1 MPPWHPCG
9 PGPFPCSKHP
19 GSDHAERTTLSAL
32 RERGPRT
39 NSVAGCWAQG
49 AASRSA
55 AVCDAALTAGERSLG
70 RRQAYVGRQGH
81 GRRLPLAP
89 AAAAGQT
96 RPSAGLGEGRAV
108 GRAWGP
114 PPARLSLP
122 ARGWRCL
129 CRPPL
134 VSSSRVLP
142 PSAPSCPAPSHPR
155 LTRGSS
161 SNNSSF
167 SNYSSRARRWAWAA
181 SSCRC
186 ARIEDGARPS
196 RHSHVPLRL
205 CPRVAPAFHR
215 LLPQIRVNRVPSR
228 PQVNTGGS
236 GGEDDASSRA
246 SSPTK
251 SPLGLGSTP
260 FLDAQDQPLARQPP
274 GARATGRASQQ
285 GLGSG
290 RGQSPF
296 DGAAAEQPQ
305 RMRPASPLGR
315 RPGLPNW
322 QELAEQEGLAAG
334 GGDGVPAA
342 GLSGGRGGTPP
353 AGMFGGA
360 PGGGGMFGAAP
371 GGNPSGGAVPRGLF
385 GNSAAPSDP
394 VTYQMQAALDKD
406 GVPNLGEV
414 QDEQPGAP
422 TLQSPMGGQQP
433 QWHIPAVHTH
443 GATPGSGGRARRGG
457 GGPGTPGVSQGV
469 GKRGL
474 LDKPKP
480 GAAFKLGK
488 RQAYTKYLAY
498 EVGWGE
504 KMSCWSFTSRQITQC
519 ADVPP
524 ASPSLLGWPLWPVL
538 SLTRLCRSHCSAHPR
553 LAGLLA
559 AVPGGAAGG
568 QQPHGRHLP
577 DQRLHLAEEGAG
589 PGAAVPHA
597 VCHRP
602 LALHPGRHAV
612 CLVRCACLCCRCC
625 CLPFHSAFLTGG
637 AMHGRPAAFYS
648 WRCRSSCIG
657 CL

>member
-1 MPPWHPCG
+1 MA
-9 PGPFPCSKHP
+9 PG
-19 GSDHAERTTLSAL
+19 
-32 RERGPRT
+32 
-39 NSVAGCWAQG
+39 
-49 AASRSA
+49 
-55 AVCDAALTAGERSLG
+55 
-70 RRQAYVGRQGH
+70 
-81 GRRLPLAP
+81 
-89 AAAAGQT
+89 
-96 RPSAGLGEGRAV
+96 
-108 GRAWGP
+108 
-114 PPARLSLP
+114 
-122 ARGWRCL
+122 
-129 CRPPL
+129 
-134 VSSSRVLP
+134 
-142 PSAPSCPAPSHPR
+142 
-155 LTRGSS
+155 
-161 SNNSSF
+161 
-167 SNYSSRARRWAWAA
+167 
-181 SSCRC
+181 
-186 ARIEDGARPS
+186 
-196 RHSHVPLRL
+196 
-205 CPRVAPAFHR
+205 FHWV
-215 LLPQIRVNRVPSR
+215 LPQIRLTHALLH

-260 FLDAQDQPLARQPP
+260 FLDAQDQPLAWQPP

-296 DGAAAEQPQ
+296 DGAAAEQQ

-322 QELAEQEGLAAG
+322 QELADQEGLAAG
-334 GGDGVPAA
+334 GGDGAPAA

-360 PGGGGMFGAAP
+360 PGGGGLFGAAQ

-498 EVGWGE
+498 EVGLGE
-504 KMSCWSFTSRQITQC
+504 KMSCWSVVSRQITAVCRC
-519 ADVPP
+519 ATWKPLLAWPDAVASPLPDSAAPP
-524 ASPSLLGWPLWPVL
+524 ARPTPAWQGCWQLCLEELLGGNNPTAATFLTNGCTSLKKALGVEQLFLTQYAADPSLYTQDGMQCVWCAALVVL
-538 SLTRLCRSHCSAHPR
+538 KL
-553 LAGLLA
+553 
-559 AVPGGAAGG
+559 
-568 QQPHGRHLP
+568 
-577 DQRLHLAEEGAG
+577 
-589 PGAAVPHA
+589 
-597 VCHRP
+597 
-602 LALHPGRHAV
+602 
-612 CLVRCACLCCRCC
+612 
-625 CLPFHSAFLTGG
+625 
-637 AMHGRPAAFYS
+637 
-648 WRCRSSCIG
+648 
-657 CL
+657 